1 MTGSRTMT
9 LKIRAAFLMLIFS
22 CSATSQT
29 IWCKALNLG
38 CLSNAEK
45 EKIYEKELR
54 NCEMLANS
62 SYREGLTE
70 ALADDTI
77 WRFAG
82 NTSAQDY
89 AKMRKNLMMSICMKN
104 PNKLAR

>member
-1 MTGSRTMT
+1 
-9 LKIRAAFLMLIFS
+9 
-22 CSATSQT
+22 
-29 IWCKALNLG
+29 
-38 CLSNAEK
+38 
-45 EKIYEKELR
+45 
-54 NCEMLANS
+54 MLANS

-77 WRFAG
+77 WKFAG

-89 AKMRKNLMMSICMKN
+89 AKIRKNLMMSICMKN